1 MLFFPAH
8 VVFTRFQVMEEQHW
22 RTLTLIRNWAHSLI
36 GCLVRPLLDEKR
48 MVDFPMETLAAPYD
62 RHWLDGVVNSGQDLK
77 DGSRQTGYTI
87 FTDFSNTPASAK

>member
-1 MLFFPAH
+1 M
-8 VVFTRFQVMEEQHW
+8 
-22 RTLTLIRNWAHSLI
+22 
-36 GCLVRPLLDEKR
+36 KR

-62 RHWLDGVVNSGQDLK
+62 RHWLDGVVNNGQDLK